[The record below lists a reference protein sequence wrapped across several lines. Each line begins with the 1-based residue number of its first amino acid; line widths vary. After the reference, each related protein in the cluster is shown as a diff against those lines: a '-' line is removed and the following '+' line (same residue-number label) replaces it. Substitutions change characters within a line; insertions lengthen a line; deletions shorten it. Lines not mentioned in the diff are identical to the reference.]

1 MENKQTNKKPIRKYY
16 TKAQKVHDSNQY
28 FIIIFSNQATTWWA
42 FCSTREVVNWT
53 RKIFGWINIKPIFKE
68 TVFTI
73 RSNKMWHLLFFY
85 EHTNSDKI
93 PALIINSTPDTG
105 QQGYH

>member
-1 MENKQTNKKPIRKYY
+1 MTAINTLSLFFLIRLQLGEPFVLQGK
-16 TKAQKVHDSNQY
+16 
-28 FIIIFSNQATTWWA
+28 
-42 FCSTREVVNWT
+42 VVNWT

-93 PALIINSTPDTG
+93 PALIINSTPDKG

>member
-42 FCSTREVVNWT
+42 FCSTREGGELDTKEFWVN
-53 RKIFGWINIKPIFKE
+53 
-68 TVFTI
+68 
-73 RSNKMWHLLFFY
+73 
-85 EHTNSDKI
+85 
-93 PALIINSTPDTG
+93 
-105 QQGYH
+105 